1 MNAPSQPTICTS
13 PASGVGVFPLDAV
26 YTVLGAL
33 FREDKLANE
42 ASVGQTALKVM
53 QAYRE
58 VVALY
63 YRLPSSLPRPGRGEI
78 DLLGYGQAACFKGTA
93 HYGGAYKETRLL
105 FARPR
110 QRKDRG
116 STGSQCDL
124 IA

>member
-13 PASGVGVFPLDAV
+13 PASGVGVFPLYAV

-53 QAYRE
+53 QTYRE

-78 DLLGYGQAACFKGTA
+78 DLLGYGQAACLRWKLVPVAPKTA
-93 HYGGAYKETRLL
+93 
-105 FARPR
+105 ARHIVN
-110 QRKDRG
+110 G
-116 STGSQCDL
+116 SANITLPGVWAIGSR
-124 IA
+124 